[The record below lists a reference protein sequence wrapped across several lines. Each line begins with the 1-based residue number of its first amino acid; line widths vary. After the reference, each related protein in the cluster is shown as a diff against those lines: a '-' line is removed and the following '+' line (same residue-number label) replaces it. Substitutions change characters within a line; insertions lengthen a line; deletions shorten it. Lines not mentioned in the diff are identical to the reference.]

1 VRSLSSIAVIFT
13 ALLLSQTDS
22 FTSARLTRASLS
34 GTSLKSQSG
43 DRQIHGVKAEG
54 IISAVVDFQDL
65 ARQAQLRPQ
74 VGQPVLEAAPE
85 VRKVKKIGTSAMRA
99 EPPNPATPVDLPR
112 TGVPSQG
119 AAVNFAGLDDIPRAG
134 TTTEFVIPPDTT
146 GAVSPNSINR
156 ILTTLNNNYRVQ
168 DKTGAQI
175 GSDVSIRDFWA
186 AVGANKPFDPN
197 VEYDPYNDR
206 WILTAA
212 SDSQTADTSILVGVS
227 QTSDP
232 AGNYFLFKVPARI
245 GTDPPDVNN
254 ADFPMLGFNKNWL
267 AVSIIMLNS
276 TTGGS
281 DGRALVIDY
290 PTFRTGTLV
299 NTYFTGISLGGD
311 GYGDVHPATTYSST
325 QETEYLVVQVDGASA
340 TYMLHTITGTPANP
354 IFTTGT
360 LKTRPGGGWTDPALG
375 EPNNILPQAQ
385 GTCTSAPLN
394 IEGSDDSVSAV
405 VFRNDSIW
413 YAQTIGL
420 PAGDVLTH
428 TAVQWTQLNTS
439 GDVIQ
444 GGRVDDPTATDTNGG
459 KWYDFP
465 SIAVNIQN
473 DVVMGFSEFS
483 SAQFA
488 SAGYAYRD
496 HSDAAGTMRDP
507 FIYKAGEDCYSKAKS
522 NGRNRWG
529 DFSHVVV
536 DPTDDCAFWTI
547 QEYAKLQAPP
557 TVNGSNS
564 KWGTW
569 WAKVDAITTCAP
581 TVVSR
586 KTHGTAGDFD
596 VNLPL
601 TGTPG
606 IECRSGGST
615 NDFTIVATF
624 SGNVTVAG
632 NPQAQVTSGMGAVG
646 SGGASNGGMVTV
658 NGSTVTIPLTNVA
671 NAQTINV
678 TLNSVN
684 GFTNVVI
691 PMSVLA
697 GDTTA
702 NGAVNSSDIAQTQ
715 SQSGQLVTMGNFRED
730 VTVNGTINSSDIALV
745 QSKSG
750 TALPTSP

>member
-1 VRSLSSIAVIFT
+1 MKSLSLIAVIFA
-13 ALLLSQTDS
+13 ALLLGQTDS
-22 FTSARLTRASLS
+22 FTSPRLAAAGLS
-34 GTSLKSQSG
+34 GTSLKPQSG
-43 DRQIHGVKAEG
+43 GRQIHGVKAQG
-54 IISAVVDFQDL
+54 IISAVVNFQDL

-74 VGQPVLEAAPE
+74 VGEPVLEAAPE
-85 VRKVKKIGTSAMRA
+85 VRKVKKIDTSAMRA
-99 EPPNPATPVDLPR
+99 EPPNPATPVDLPA

-119 AAVNFAGLDDIPRAG
+119 AAVDFAGLDDIPRAG
-134 TTTEFVIPPDTT
+134 TTQFVIPPDTT

-156 ILTTLNNNYRVQ
+156 IFTTLNNNYRVQ

-186 AVGANKPFDPN
+186 AVGAVKPFDPN
-197 VEYDPYNDR
+197 VEYDPYNNR

-254 ADFPMLGFNKNWL
+254 ADFPMLGFNKNWI

-299 NTYFTGISLGGD
+299 NTYFTGVSLGGD

-325 QETEYLVVQVDGASA
+325 QETEYLVVQVDSASA
-340 TYMLHTITGTPANP
+340 TYMLDTITGTPANP

-385 GTCTSAPLN
+385 GTCTSAPLG
-394 IEGSDDSVSAV
+394 IESSDDSVSAV
-405 VFRNDSIW
+405 VFRNNSIW

-420 PAGDVLTH
+420 PAGGTLTH
-428 TAVQWTQLNTS
+428 TAVQWTQLDVS

-459 KWYDFP
+459 NWYDYP
-465 SIAVNIQN
+465 SIAVNMQN
-473 DVVMGFSEFS
+473 DVLLGFSQFS

-496 HSDAAGTMRDP
+496 HSDTAGTMRDP
-507 FIYKAGEDCYSKAKS
+507 VIYKAGQDCYSKVKGS
-522 NGRNRWG
+522 GRNRWG
-529 DFSHVVV
+529 DFSHTVV
-536 DPTDDCAFWTI
+536 DPTDDCSFWTI

-557 TVNGSNS
+557 TVDGSDS

-569 WAKVDAITTCAP
+569 WAKVDAITTCPPAVKITSITRLANGHIVLQCLGAP
-581 TVVSR
+581 NQVNNLQVSPDLSPGSF
-586 KTHGTAGDFD
+586 TTISPPPVAADS
-596 VNLPL
+596 
-601 TGTPG
+601 TGAFQYDD
-606 IECRSGGST
+606 S
-615 NDFTIVATF
+615 
-624 SGNVTVAG
+624 
-632 NPQAQVTSGMGAVG
+632 GAVG
-646 SGGASNGGMVTV
+646 
-658 NGSTVTIPLTNVA
+658 LTRRFYR
-671 NAQTINV
+671 
-678 TLNSVN
+678 LS
-684 GFTNVVI
+684 F
-691 PMSVLA
+691 P
-697 GDTTA
+697 
-702 NGAVNSSDIAQTQ
+702 
-715 SQSGQLVTMGNFRED
+715 
-730 VTVNGTINSSDIALV
+730 
-745 QSKSG
+745 
-750 TALPTSP
+750 